1 MNRRTGSDC
10 RSDGLMWTAAPGGA
24 AVLALLLTAAVV
36 ARAADPSIV
45 DLAAV
50 DATIEQEPRYAG
62 SNNFMGRPVRG
73 YHTAKVML
81 TREAAVA
88 LSRAQMAAVERGLS
102 LRVYDGYRPQR
113 AVDHF
118 VEWAADPDDTLAKNA
133 YYPDV
138 PKDEL
143 FARGYIAERS
153 GHSRG
158 STVDLTLTRDG
169 EPLPMGTAYDFFGE
183 LSHTEHPAISGEER
197 ANRLLLR
204 DIMEDAGFRNYVN
217 EWWHY
222 TLVDEP
228 YPDRYF
234 DVPIE

>member
-1 MNRRTGSDC
+1 MNTFHRKPAS
-10 RSDGLMWTAAPGGA
+10 
-24 AVLALLLTAAVV
+24 
-36 ARAADPSIV
+36 ARAFAARIC
-45 DLAAV
+45 LAALAGCIACVVQAQEHSLVFLSDV

-73 YHTAKVML
+73 YRVAAVML
-81 TREAAVA
+81 TREAATALAEAQAAAVA
-88 LSRAQMAAVERGLS
+88 LGLS

-118 VEWAADPDDTLAKNA
+118 VEWAADPADTVAKAA

-138 PKDEL
+138 SKDEL

-169 EPLPMGTAYDFFGE
+169 VPLAMGTDYDFFGE
-183 LSHTEHPAISGEER
+183 RSHTENPAVRGAER
-197 ANRLLLR
+197 NNRLLLR
-204 DIMEDAGFRNYVN
+204 RIMESAGFRNYVR

-222 TLVDEP
+222 TLIDEP

-234 DVPIE
+234 DTPIE

>member
-1 MNRRTGSDC
+1 MNGRTERDRRSG
-10 RSDGLMWTAAPGGA
+10 GLARTAAFGGA
-24 AVLALLLTAAVV
+24 MVLALLLTATVV
-36 ARAADPSIV
+36 ARAAEPFIV
-45 DLAAV
+45 DLATV

-73 YHTAKVML
+73 YRAAKVML
-81 TREAAVA
+81 TREAAIA
-88 LSRAQMAAVERGLS
+88 LSRAQAAAMERGLS

-118 VEWAADPDDTLAKNA
+118 IEWAADPDDTLARDA
-133 YYPDV
+133 YYPGV

-143 FARGYIAERS
+143 FERGYIAARS

-169 EPLPMGTAYDFFGE
+169 EPLPMGTPYDFFGE
-183 LSHTEHPAISGEER
+183 LSHTDNPAITGEARE
-197 ANRLLLR
+197 NRLLLR
-204 DIMEDAGFRNYVN
+204 RIMEGAGFRNYVN

-234 DVPIE
+234 DMPVE